1 VKGQKKENEDDCE
14 VNNMPY
20 TAVEKIFMSHSVTPL
35 QHITPGDI
43 VTARID
49 YAGMHEGFDARKYEQ
64 FKPLGEMIG
73 VFDPEK
79 IGMYLGHHF
88 CTGHS
93 DELAEDQK
101 KTKEWAEKLG
111 IRVFHFGSGIA
122 HILIMEQGF
131 AYPSALCVFGDSH
144 TPAYGAV
151 GAISAQ
157 CGIEMAQVFLTGTLW
172 FKVPAT
178 HRYHIQGKT
187 KKGVY
192 PRDVI
197 QHIVGKVGMDA
208 SVYKCIEWD
217 GPYIHS
223 LPVPLR
229 FPFTLMATELGAKC
243 SFVEPDAMTIDYLKG
258 RVKHP
263 YEIVKSD
270 PDATFEKTFTF
281 DVSYLEP
288 QVCAP
293 SSPEN
298 TKPIAETLG
307 AKIDQVCIG
316 TCTGGS
322 LYDLREAANVL
333 KGKKVKARTLII
345 PATHEVLQQCSHEG
359 LLGIF
364 VDAGCDLFPPYCGT
378 CQTLSIG
385 HLAPGEVQMHPGP
398 RNWPGRTA
406 DGSYTYLGSPATCAA
421 TAVEGKIADPRNYL

>member
-1 VKGQKKENEDDCE
+1 MGF
-14 VNNMPY
+14 
-20 TAVEKIFMSHSVTPL
+20 TAVEKILMKHSVTPVSKAS
-35 QHITPGDI
+35 PGDI
-43 VTARID
+43 LTCHID

-64 FKPLGEMIG
+64 FTSLGEMTG
-73 VFDPEK
+73 VFDPQK
-79 IGMYLGHHF
+79 IGMFMGHHF

-101 KTKEWAEKLG
+101 KTRDWAEKLG
-111 IRVFHFGSGIA
+111 IRVFNFGSGIA
-122 HILIMEQGF
+122 HIIIMEEGL
-131 AYPSALCVFGDSH
+131 AYPGSLCVFGDSH

-151 GAISAQ
+151 GTISTQ
-157 CGIEMAQVFLTGTLW
+157 CGIEMGQVFLTGTLW
-172 FKVPAT
+172 FKVPDAHKYIIT
-178 HRYHIQGKT
+178 GET

-197 QHIVGKVGMDA
+197 QHIVGTVGMDA

-217 GPYIHS
+217 GSYIHS

-229 FPFTLMATELGAKC
+229 FPFTLMSTELGAKC
-243 SFVEPDAMTIDYLKG
+243 AYIEPDQITAEWLKG
-258 RVKHP
+258 RVKHE

-270 PDATFEKTFTF
+270 PDASFEKTYTF
-281 DVSYLEP
+281 DVSELEP
-288 QVCAP
+288 LICAP

-298 TKPIAETLG
+298 TKPISEGLG
-307 AKIDQVCIG
+307 VHIDQVCLG

-322 LYDLREAANVL
+322 IYDFREAAKIL

-345 PATHEVLQQCSHEG
+345 PGTNEVLRACGHEG
-359 LLGIF
+359 LLEIF

-406 DGSYTYLGSPATCAA
+406 EGSYTYLGSPATCAA

>member
-1 VKGQKKENEDDCE
+1 
-14 VNNMPY
+14 MPF
-20 TAVEKIFMSHSVTPL
+20 TAVEKILMSHSVEAVDKAC
-35 QHITPGDI
+35 PGDI
-43 VTARID
+43 LTCNID
-49 YAGMHEGFDARKYEQ
+49 YAGMHEGFNARKYAQ
-64 FKPLGEMIG
+64 FTDLGEMRG

-79 IGMYLGHHF
+79 VGMFLGHHF

-101 KTKEWAEKLG
+101 KTREFAEKLG
-111 IRVFHFGSGIA
+111 IRVFNFGSGIA
-122 HILIMEQGF
+122 HIIIMEEGLAF
-131 AYPSALCVFGDSH
+131 PGALCVFGDSH
-144 TPAYGAV
+144 TPAYGAL

-157 CGIEMAQVFLTGTLW
+157 CGIEMSQVFLTGTLW

-178 HRYHIQGKT
+178 NKYYIEGTTR
-187 KKGVY
+187 KGVY

-223 LPVPLR
+223 LPVPDR
-229 FPFTLMATELGAKC
+229 FPFTLMSTELGAKC
-243 SFVEPDAMTIDYLKG
+243 SFVEPDAITVEYLKG

-270 PDATFEKTFTF
+270 PDAVFEKTYTF
-281 DVSYLEP
+281 DVSNLEP
-288 QVCAP
+288 QVCTP

-322 LYDLREAANVL
+322 IYDFREAARIL
-333 KGKKVKARTLII
+333 KGKEVKARTLII
-345 PATHEVLQQCSHEG
+345 PATHEVLRQCAREN

-406 DGSYTYLGSPATCAA
+406 EGSYTYLGSSATCAA
-421 TAVEGKIADPRNYL
+421 TAIEGKIADPRNYL

>member
-1 VKGQKKENEDDCE
+1 MQ
-14 VNNMPY
+14 Y
-20 TAVEKIFMSHSVTPL
+20 TAVEKILMSHSVKPL
-35 QHITPGDI
+35 THVSPGDI
-43 VTARID
+43 VTAKID

-64 FKPLGEMIG
+64 FTSLGEMTG

-79 IGMYLGHHF
+79 VGMFMGHHF

-101 KTKEWAEKLG
+101 KTRDWAEKLG
-111 IRVFHFGSGIA
+111 IRVYNFGSGIA
-122 HILIMEQGF
+122 HIIIMEEGRAF
-131 AYPSALCVFGDSH
+131 PGALCVFGDSH

-157 CGIEMAQVFLTGTLW
+157 CGIEMAQVFLAGTLW
-172 FKVPAT
+172 FKVPET
-178 HRYHIQGKT
+178 HKYVITGET

-197 QHIVGKVGMDA
+197 QHIVTEVGMDA

-229 FPFTLMATELGAKC
+229 FPFTLMSTELGAKC
-243 SFVEPDAMTIDYLKG
+243 SFMEPDETTIEWLKG

-263 YEIVKSD
+263 YNIVKSD
-270 PDATFEKTFTF
+270 PGAKYEKIFNF
-281 DVSYLEP
+281 DVSVLEP
-288 QVCAP
+288 QVAAP

-298 TKPIAETLG
+298 TKPISDVLG
-307 AKIDQVCIG
+307 ERIDQVCIG

-322 LYDLREAANVL
+322 IYDFREAAKIL
-333 KGKKVKARTLII
+333 KGRTVKARTLII
-345 PATHEVLQQCSHEG
+345 PATREVLQQCAHEG
-359 LLGIF
+359 LLRIF
-364 VDAGCDLFPPYCGT
+364 VDAGCDHFPPYCGT

-398 RNWPGRTA
+398 RNWTGRTA
-406 DGSYTYLGSPATCAA
+406 EGSYTYLASPATCAA

>member
-1 VKGQKKENEDDCE
+1 MGF
-14 VNNMPY
+14 
-20 TAVEKIFMSHSVTPL
+20 TAAEQILMNHSVKPL
-35 QHITPGDI
+35 DHIAPGDI

-64 FKPLGEMIG
+64 FTSLGEMTG

-79 IGMYLGHHF
+79 VGIYLGHHF

-101 KTKEWAEKLG
+101 KTREWAKKLG
-111 IRVFHFGSGIA
+111 IRVFNFGSGIA
-122 HILIMEQGF
+122 HIIIMEKGL
-131 AYPSALCVFGDSH
+131 AYPGALCVFGDSH

-151 GAISAQ
+151 GAISVQ

-172 FKVPAT
+172 FKVPQSHKYLIT
-178 HRYHIQGKT
+178 GQT

-217 GPYIHS
+217 GSYIHS

-229 FPFTLMATELGAKC
+229 FPFTLMSTELGAKC
-243 SFVEPDAMTIDYLKG
+243 SFIEPDAITVEYLKG
-258 RVKHP
+258 RMKHP
-263 YEIVKSD
+263 YDIVKSD
-270 PDATFEKTFTF
+270 PDAYFEKTYGF
-281 DVSYLEP
+281 DVCSLEP

-298 TKPIAETLG
+298 TKSLSDALG
-307 AKIDQVCIG
+307 VMIDQVCIG

-322 LYDLREAANVL
+322 IYDMREAAKILN
-333 KGKKVKARTLII
+333 GRRVKARTLII
-345 PATHEVLQQCSHEG
+345 PSTHEVLKQCAAEG
-359 LLGIF
+359 LLQIF
-364 VDAGCDLFPPYCGT
+364 VESDCNLFPPYCGT

-385 HLAPGEVQMHPGP
+385 HLAPGEIQMHSGP
-398 RNWPGRTA
+398 RNWVGRTA
-406 DGSYTYLGSPATCAA
+406 EGSYAYLASPATCAA
-421 TAVEGKIADPRNYL
+421 TAVEGKIADPRDYL

>member
-1 VKGQKKENEDDCE
+1 
-14 VNNMPY
+14 MPH
-20 TAVEKIFMSHSVTPL
+20 TAVEKIFMNHSVKPL
-35 QHITPGDI
+35 ADSSPGDI

-49 YAGMHEGFDARKYEQ
+49 YAGMHEGFDSRKYDQ
-64 FKPLGEMIG
+64 FTSLGEMTG

-79 IGMYLGHHF
+79 VGMFMGHHF

-101 KTKEWAEKLG
+101 KTRDWAEKLG

-122 HILIMEQGF
+122 HIIIMEQGLAF
-131 AYPSALCVFGDSH
+131 PGALCVFGDSH

-151 GAISAQ
+151 GAISTQ
-157 CGIEMAQVFLTGTLW
+157 CGIEMGQVFLTGTLW
-172 FKVPAT
+172 FKVPET
-178 HRYHIQGKT
+178 HRYIITGQT

-197 QHIVGKVGMDA
+197 QHIVAKVGMDA

-243 SFVEPDAMTIDYLKG
+243 SFIEPDDITIEWLKG

-263 YEIVKSD
+263 YDIVKSD
-270 PDATFEKTFTF
+270 PDARFEKTYAF
-281 DVSYLEP
+281 DVSDLEP
-288 QVCAP
+288 QVCTP

-298 TKPIAETLG
+298 TKPLSEALG
-307 AKIDQVCIG
+307 VKIDQVCIG
-316 TCTGGS
+316 TCTGAS
-322 LYDLREAANVL
+322 IYDFREAAKVIE
-333 KGKKVKARTLII
+333 GKKVKARTLIV
-345 PATHEVLQQCSHEG
+345 PGTHEVLKQCTHEG
-359 LLGIF
+359 LIQIF

-406 DGSYTYLGSPATCAA
+406 EGSYTYLASPATCAA
-421 TAVEGKIADPRNYL
+421 TAVEGKIADPRKYL

>member
-1 VKGQKKENEDDCE
+1 
-14 VNNMPY
+14 MPF
-20 TAVEKIFMSHSVTPL
+20 TAVEKILMNHSVNPVEETS
-35 QHITPGDI
+35 PGDI
-43 VTARID
+43 LTCRID
-49 YAGMHEGFDARKYEQ
+49 YAGMHEGFDARKYAQ
-64 FKPLGEMIG
+64 FEALGEMLG

-79 IGMYLGHHF
+79 VGMYLGHHF

-93 DELAEDQK
+93 DELAEAQK
-101 KTKEWAEKLG
+101 KTREWAENLR
-111 IRVFHFGSGIA
+111 IRVFNFGSGIA
-122 HILIMEQGF
+122 HIIVMEEGF
-131 AYPSALCVFGDSH
+131 AFPGALCVFGDSH

-157 CGIEMAQVFLTGTLW
+157 CGIEMSQVFLTGTLW

-178 HRYHIQGKT
+178 HKYYIRGT
-187 KKGVY
+187 TRKGVY

-208 SVYKCIEWD
+208 SVYKCIEWE

-223 LPVPLR
+223 LPVPER
-229 FPFTLMATELGAKC
+229 FPFTLMSTELGAKC
-243 SFVEPDAMTIDYLKG
+243 SFVEPDAITVEYLKG

-263 YEIVKSD
+263 WEIVKSD
-270 PDATFEKTFTF
+270 PDAIFEKTYTF
-281 DVSYLEP
+281 DVSDLEP
-288 QVCAP
+288 QVCTP

-298 TKPIAETLG
+298 TRPIAETLG

-322 LYDLREAANVL
+322 IYDFREVAKIL
-333 KGKKVKARTLII
+333 KGKRVKTRTLII
-345 PATHEVLQQCSHEG
+345 PATHEVLKRCAREN
-359 LLGIF
+359 LLEIF

-406 DGSYTYLGSPATCAA
+406 EGSYTYLGSPATCAA
-421 TAVEGKIADPRNYL
+421 TAVEGKITDPRNYL

>member
-1 VKGQKKENEDDCE
+1 
-14 VNNMPY
+14 MSY
-20 TAVEKIFMSHSVTPL
+20 TAVEKIFMNHSVTPL
-35 QHITPGDI
+35 NHITPGDI

-49 YAGMHEGFDARKYEQ
+49 YAGMHEGFDARKYAQ
-64 FKPLGEMIG
+64 FKPLGEMVG
-73 VFDPEK
+73 VFDREK
-79 IGMYLGHHF
+79 VGIYLGHHF

-101 KTKEWAEKLG
+101 KTREWAEKLG
-111 IRVFHFGSGIA
+111 IRVFNFGSGIA
-122 HILIMEQGF
+122 HIIIMEEGLAF
-131 AYPSALCVFGDSH
+131 PGALCVFGDSH

-157 CGIEMAQVFLTGTLW
+157 CGIEMSQVFLTGTLW

-178 HRYHIQGKT
+178 HKYHISGAT
-187 KKGVY
+187 RKGVY

-217 GPYIHS
+217 GPYIHA
-223 LPVPLR
+223 LPVPDR
-229 FPFTLMATELGAKC
+229 FPFTLMSTELGAKC
-243 SFVEPDAMTIDYLKG
+243 SFVEPDAITVEYLKG

-270 PDATFEKTFTF
+270 PDATFEKTYTF
-281 DVSYLEP
+281 DVSNLEP
-288 QVCAP
+288 QVCTP

-322 LYDLREAANVL
+322 IYDFREAAKIL

-345 PATHEVLQQCSHEG
+345 PATHEVLGQCAREG
-359 LLGIF
+359 LLEIF

-406 DGSYTYLGSPATCAA
+406 EGSYTYLGSPATCAA
-421 TAVEGKIADPRNYL
+421 TAVEGKIADPRKYL

>member
-1 VKGQKKENEDDCE
+1 
-14 VNNMPY
+14 MPY
-20 TAVEKIFMSHSVTPL
+20 TAVEKILMNHSVTPV
-35 QHITPGDI
+35 TNVAPGDI
-43 VTARID
+43 LTCRVD

-64 FKPLGEMIG
+64 FAPLGEMTG

-79 IGMYLGHHF
+79 VGMFMGHHF

-111 IRVFHFGSGIA
+111 IRVFGFGSGIA
-122 HILIMEQGF
+122 HIIVMEEGL
-131 AYPSALCVFGDSH
+131 AYPGALCVFGDSH

-157 CGIEMAQVFLTGTLW
+157 SGIEMSQVFLAGTLW
-172 FKVPAT
+172 FKVPDT
-178 HRYHIQGKT
+178 HKYIITGKT
-187 KKGVY
+187 RKGVY

-197 QHIVGKVGMDA
+197 QHIVREVGMDA

-229 FPFTLMATELGAKC
+229 FPFTLMSTELGAKC
-243 SFVEPDAMTIDYLKG
+243 SFIEPDQTTLDWLKG
-258 RVKHP
+258 RVKHA
-263 YEIVKSD
+263 YGIVKSD
-270 PDATFEKTFTF
+270 ADARFEKTYTF
-281 DVSYLEP
+281 DVSDLEP

-298 TKPIAETLG
+298 TIPISQTLG
-307 AKIDQVCIG
+307 VHIDQVCIG

-322 LYDLREAANVL
+322 IYDFREAAKIM
-333 KGKKVKARTLII
+333 KGRKVKPRTLIV
-345 PATHEVLQQCSHEG
+345 PETHEVLQACTHEG
-359 LLGIF
+359 LIEIF
-364 VDAGCDLFPPYCGT
+364 VDAGCDLFPPYCAT

-398 RNWPGRTA
+398 RNWPGRTGE
-406 DGSYTYLGSPATCAA
+406 GSYSYLASPATCAA

>member
-1 VKGQKKENEDDCE
+1 
-14 VNNMPY
+14 MPH
-20 TAVEKIFMSHSVTPL
+20 TAVEKIFMNHSVKSL
-35 QHITPGDI
+35 ADISPGDI

-49 YAGMHEGFDARKYEQ
+49 YAGMHEGFDSRKYDQ
-64 FKPLGEMIG
+64 FTSLGEMTG

-79 IGMYLGHHF
+79 VGMFMGHHF

-101 KTKEWAEKLG
+101 KTRDWAEKLG

-122 HILIMEQGF
+122 HIIIMEQGLAF
-131 AYPSALCVFGDSH
+131 PGALCVFGDSH

-151 GAISAQ
+151 GAISTQ

-172 FKVPAT
+172 FKVPET
-178 HRYHIQGKT
+178 HKYIITGQT

-197 QHIVGKVGMDA
+197 QHIVAKVGMDA

-243 SFVEPDAMTIDYLKG
+243 SFIEPDDITVEWLKG

-263 YEIVKSD
+263 YDIVKSD
-270 PDATFEKTFTF
+270 PGARFEKTFTF
-281 DVSYLEP
+281 DVSDLEP
-288 QVCAP
+288 QVCTP

-298 TKPIAETLG
+298 TKPLSEALG
-307 AKIDQVCIG
+307 VKIDQVCIG
-316 TCTGGS
+316 TCTGAS
-322 LYDLREAANVL
+322 IYDFREAAKVIE
-333 KGKKVKARTLII
+333 GKKVKARTLIV
-345 PATHEVLQQCSHEG
+345 PGTHEVLKQCTHEG
-359 LLGIF
+359 LIQIF

-385 HLAPGEVQMHPGP
+385 HLAPGEIQMHPGP

-406 DGSYTYLGSPATCAA
+406 EGSYTYLASPATCAA
-421 TAVEGKIADPRNYL
+421 TAVEGKISDPRKYL

>member
-1 VKGQKKENEDDCE
+1 
-14 VNNMPY
+14 MPY
-20 TAVEKIFMSHSVTPL
+20 TAVEKIFMAHSVTPL
-35 QHITPGDI
+35 KHVTPGDI

-49 YAGMHEGFDARKYEQ
+49 YAGMHEGFDAKKYEQ
-64 FKPLGEMIG
+64 FKALGEMTG
-73 VFDPEK
+73 VFDPQK
-79 IGMYLGHHF
+79 VGMYLGHHF

-101 KTKEWAEKLG
+101 KTKDWAEKLG
-111 IRVFHFGSGIA
+111 IRVFNFGSGIA
-122 HILIMEQGF
+122 HIIIMEEGLAF
-131 AYPSALCVFGDSH
+131 PGALCVFGDSH

-157 CGIEMAQVFLTGTLW
+157 CGIEMSQVFLTGTLW

-178 HRYHIQGKT
+178 HKYRIEGRT
-187 KKGVY
+187 ARGVY

-217 GPYIHS
+217 GSYIRS
-223 LPVPLR
+223 LPVPDR
-229 FPFTLMATELGAKC
+229 FPFTLMSTELGAKC
-243 SFVEPDAMTIDYLKG
+243 SFIEPDAITVEYLKG

-270 PDATFEKTFTF
+270 PDASFEKIYTF
-281 DVSYLEP
+281 DVSGLEP

-307 AKIDQVCIG
+307 ARIDQVCIG

-322 LYDLREAANVL
+322 IYDFREAAKIL
-333 KGKKVKARTLII
+333 RGKKVKARTLII
-345 PATHEVLQQCSHEG
+345 PATHEVLQQCASEG
-359 LLGIF
+359 LLQTF
-364 VDAGCDLFPPYCGT
+364 VEAGCDLFPPYCGT

-406 DGSYTYLGSPATCAA
+406 EGSLTYLGSPATCAA